1 MKKLLTKNLGLK
13 FLSIVSA
20 AMLWLIVLYLED
32 PVDYEDYSPIR
43 VTMLNENVVTDQG
56 LVYQIEDNSDV
67 ISVRVRAPR
76 SVLSELSA
84 DDFTA
89 TADMEK
95 NMKYGNLVGIEVTCS
110 NRKVESA
117 NITKSRENVVL
128 NIEDAST
135 ERFNVVVDQE
145 GNPPDG
151 YMVGTAVPE
160 QSMIEISGPASVV
173 SKIRRV
179 EAVLPVSTL
188 TSDSTVHCSLRVI
201 DGNDEQLS
209 TAELNTLEF
218 TGKEEG
224 MDVVVTMLRTKTVP
238 LQVGYSGTPDEAY
251 SFGSISYRP
260 ETVEIAGTSEA
271 IADVTE
277 IVIPDEAVNIDG
289 ITENLQTTVDI
300 TPYLPEGIRLVDDTE
315 ANIAVVVEIERKQGR
330 TVEIPVS
337 EIGLRNVPRGYEVD
351 FGDLESV
358 ELVVMGTSAE
368 LAELNTDE
376 IAVTLDLTGY
386 SREEGA
392 YTETLDVTLP
402 DDVYSLMNDVEI
414 EFELVRAS
422 ESSETPAGGGTG
434 TGGSGTSNG
443 SSGGSG
449 TGDSS
454 GEEEEPGTG
463 GDASSGSEN
472 SGGSGASGSGGDSSA
487 VGGSGCSSSGG
498 SSGDSSSSGS
508 NTGGSSSSSGNT
520 PAEE

>member
-32 PVDYEDYSPIR
+32 PVDYQDYSPIR

-76 SVLSELSA
+76 SVLNELSA

-145 GNPPDG
+145 GSPPDG

-224 MDVVVTMLRTKTVP
+224 MDVAVTMLRTKTVP

-271 IADVTE
+271 IANVTE

-300 TPYLPEGIRLVDDTE
+300 TPYLPEGIRLKDDSE
-315 ANIAVVVEIERKQGR
+315 ANIAVVVEIERRQGR

-422 ESSETPAGGGTG
+422 ESSGTTAGGSTG
-434 TGGSGTSNG
+434 TGTSNG

-472 SGGSGASGSGGDSSA
+472 SGGTGTSGSGGDSSA
-487 VGGSGCSSSGG
+487 GGGSGSSSSGG
-498 SSGDSSSSGS
+498 SSGDSTSSGS